1 MKKIITLMSAVLV
14 LGAVATASTTVN
26 SKIEISVQKSILENN
41 PTTVLGHCDPIE
53 RLLGMCRSSQT
64 LPFEN

>member
-1 MKKIITLMSAVLV
+1 MTKIITLISAVLV

-26 SKIEISVQKSILENN
+26 NETSVQKSIISN
-41 PTTVLGHCDPIE
+41 PADVNRCDTLE